1 MHQNRK
7 HMVLDSNI
15 IQWVVLGLLLWI
27 VVLTIFL
34 IRSIV
39 HYKKL
44 TKNITK
50 KDLKTVLTEILNKV
64 DLNQK
69 DLTNL
74 TAALKKARKGMEA
87 HIQKI
92 GFVRFN
98 PFPQTGGDQS
108 FSLSLL
114 DEKDTGFV
122 LSSLHSRD
130 TTRFYAK
137 TIRNGQPEGS
147 KLSEEEKKAI
157 KNAK

>member
-1 MHQNRK
+1 ML
-7 HMVLDSNI
+7 LDLSI
-15 IQWVVLGLLLWI
+15 LQWVVLALVFWVI
-27 VVLTIFL
+27 ILTIFL
-34 IRSIV
+34 IQTSR
-39 HYKKL
+39 HYRRL

-50 KDLKTVLTEILNKV
+50 KDLKSLLSQILNTVQLNEKELK
-64 DLNQK
+64 DLNS
-69 DLTNL
+69 
-74 TAALKKARKGMEA
+74 ALKKVRNSMMS

-108 FSLSLL
+108 FCLVLL
-114 DEKDTGFV
+114 DEKDNGFV

-137 TIRNGQPEGS
+137 TIKNGKADGYELS
-147 KLSEEEKKAI
+147 KEERKAI

>member
-1 MHQNRK
+1 M
-7 HMVLDSNI
+7 
-15 IQWVVLGLLLWI
+15 QWIVLGLLIWLVI
-27 VVLTIFL
+27 LSVFS
-34 IRSIV
+34 IRSIY
-39 HYKKL
+39 HYNKL

-50 KDLKTVLTEILNKV
+50 KDLKIVLSEILNQTN
-64 DLNQK
+64 LNQK
-69 DLTNL
+69 ELGILIKSLGLVQT
-74 TAALKKARKGMEA
+74 KIKS

-130 TTRFYAK
+130 ATRFYAK
-137 TIRNGQPEGS
+137 TIKNGKS
-147 KLSEEEKKAI
+147 DDFKLSNEEKKAI

>member
-1 MHQNRK
+1 
-7 HMVLDSNI
+7 MVLDSNI

>member
-1 MHQNRK
+1 
-7 HMVLDSNI
+7 MVLDSYIVQWLVLAIFVWLI
-15 IQWVVLGLLLWI
+15 I
-27 VVLTIFL
+27 LTIFS
-34 IRSIV
+34 IRSIL
-39 HYKKL
+39 HYRKL

-50 KDLKTVLTEILNKV
+50 KDLKNVLTEILNKV

-69 DLTNL
+69 DLKEL
-74 TAALKKARKGMEA
+74 TDTLDKAQKKMQF

-108 FSLSLL
+108 FCLSLL
-114 DEKDTGFV
+114 NQKDSGFV

-130 TTRFYAK
+130 HTRFYAK
-137 TIRNGQPEGS
+137 TIKNGQPDGS

>member
-1 MHQNRK
+1 ML
-7 HMVLDSNI
+7 LDSAI
-15 IQWVVLGLLLWI
+15 IHWI
-27 VVLTIFL
+27 VIALLVWVITLTVFL
-34 IRSIV
+34 IQTSL
-39 HYKKL
+39 HYRRL

-50 KDLKTVLTEILNKV
+50 KDLKTVLSEIL
-64 DLNQK
+64 DR
-69 DLTNL
+69 TNFNEKEL
-74 TAALKKARKGMEA
+74 KELDSTLKKARARMKF

-114 DEKDTGFV
+114 NENNTGFV

-137 TIRNGQPEGS
+137 TVKNGKADGYELS
-147 KLSEEEKKAI
+147 KEERKAI

>member
-1 MHQNRK
+1 ML
-7 HMVLDSNI
+7 LDLSI
-15 IQWVVLGLLLWI
+15 LQWVVLALVFWVI
-27 VVLTIFL
+27 ILTIFL
-34 IRSIV
+34 IQTSL
-39 HYKKL
+39 HYRRL

-50 KDLKTVLTEILNKV
+50 KDLKSLLSQILNTVQLNEKELK
-64 DLNQK
+64 DLNS
-69 DLTNL
+69 
-74 TAALKKARKGMEA
+74 ALKKVRNSMMS

-108 FSLSLL
+108 FCLVLL
-114 DEKDTGFV
+114 DEKDNGFV

-137 TIRNGQPEGS
+137 TIKNGKADGYELS
-147 KLSEEEKKAI
+147 KEERKAI

>member
-1 MHQNRK
+1 
-7 HMVLDSNI
+7 MVLDSNI

-137 TIRNGQPEGS
+137 TIRNGQTEGS

>member
-1 MHQNRK
+1 
-7 HMVLDSNI
+7 MVLDLYI
-15 IQWVVLGLLLWI
+15 VQWLVLGLFVWI
-27 VVLTIFL
+27 IILTVFL
-34 IRSIV
+34 IRSIL
-39 HYKKL
+39 HYRKL

-50 KDLKTVLTEILNKV
+50 KDLKNVLTEILNKV

-69 DLTNL
+69 DLGELNDAL
-74 TAALKKARKGMEA
+74 TKARKNMQS

-108 FSLSLL
+108 FCLSLL
-114 DEKDTGFV
+114 DEKNSGFV
-122 LSSLHSRD
+122 ISSLHSRD
-130 TTRFYAK
+130 ITRFYAK
-137 TIRNGQPEGS
+137 TIKNGQPEGS

>member
-1 MHQNRK
+1 ML
-7 HMVLDSNI
+7 LDLSI
-15 IQWVVLGLLLWI
+15 LQWI
-27 VVLTIFL
+27 VLALVFWVIILTIFL
-34 IRSIV
+34 IQTSR
-39 HYKKL
+39 HYRRL

-50 KDLKTVLTEILNKV
+50 KDLKSLLSQILNTVQLNEKELK
-64 DLNQK
+64 DLNS
-69 DLTNL
+69 
-74 TAALKKARKGMEA
+74 ALKKVRNSMMS

-108 FSLSLL
+108 FCLVLL
-114 DEKDTGFV
+114 DEKDNGFV

-137 TIRNGQPEGS
+137 TIKNGKADGYELS
-147 KLSEEEKKAI
+147 KEERKAI